1 MTATATDNQ
10 LNRALQFYEAPIGK
24 KVVMAATGV
33 ILFGFVLGH
42 MAGNLQIFL
51 GREKFDA
58 YAELL
63 RHTPALLWGVR
74 TVLLVSVI
82 LHITA
87 SIQLT
92 RLKQRARPIGYRKKA
107 AVDSSYASRT
117 MMWSGPIIAAFIVY
131 HLLHF
136 TLGTVH
142 PNFQEGH
149 VYDNVLAGFR
159 VLPVSI
165 AYIVAMVLLG
175 MHLNHGLWS
184 MFQSLGVGNPRYSAG
199 LRRFAHI
206 FSILV
211 VLGFISIP
219 IAVMAGYGSYRGS
232 QNTVTDGTVQAA
244 QERRLGTVSS
254 VTVF

>member
-1 MTATATDNQ
+1 MTATTVDNQ
-10 LNRALQFYEAPIGK
+10 LSQALQFYEAPIGK

-63 RHTPALLWGVR
+63 QHTPALLWGVR

-219 IAVMAGYGSYRGS
+219 IAVMAGYGS
-232 QNTVTDGTVQAA
+232 
-244 QERRLGTVSS
+244 
-254 VTVF
+254 